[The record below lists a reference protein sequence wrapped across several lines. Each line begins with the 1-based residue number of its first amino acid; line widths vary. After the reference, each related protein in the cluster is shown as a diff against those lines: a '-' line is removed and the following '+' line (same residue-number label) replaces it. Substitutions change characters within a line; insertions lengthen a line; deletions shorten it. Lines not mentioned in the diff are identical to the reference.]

1 MTKIIDFALSK
12 AKTIIVIAVLVLL
25 AGSYARQEIQVSSSP
40 NIQLPFI
47 SVSVFLEGASPED
60 GSRLIARPLENN
72 LRSVEGVKNISSY
85 STLGITRMIVE
96 FEIAHDMNDALI
108 DIQQS
113 IEEVKSELPLGAE
126 DPQIQEYS
134 ERSFPAMTIS
144 LQGEGSLR
152 QKIYFAEE
160 MKDMLESIDG
170 IYEANLV
177 AAPDEVLEG
186 VIDKSKMEAYGV
198 TLDDLYNSINN
209 NNIVI
214 PGGRQDTGLGSFNVE
229 VPSVLETPS
238 DVYSIPVKVTKD
250 AVVTFGDI
258 ATVKRTFKDFNE
270 YARINGKDT
279 VALDIFLRDGANAL
293 DTKDSITLVLN
304 DLKQKLPPN
313 LDILIT
319 DDETVIT
326 EQMVSELEGNILG
339 AILLI
344 MVIVVASMGLRVG
357 LLVGLSIPFCFL
369 FTFIVLISFGYEL
382 NFLVMFGLLLSMG
395 MLIDG

>member
-1 MTKIIDFALSK
+1 MTGIIDFALSK
-12 AKTIIVIAVLVLL
+12 AKTTIVIAVLVLL

-72 LRSVEGVKNISSY
+72 LRSVQGVKNISSY

-96 FEIAHDMNDALI
+96 FEIQQDMNEAII
-108 DIQQS
+108 DIQQA

-144 LQGEGSLR
+144 LQGDGSLR

-186 VIDKSKMEAYGV
+186 VIDKSKM
-198 TLDDLYNSINN
+198 LS
-209 NNIVI
+209 
-214 PGGRQDTGLGSFNVE
+214 
-229 VPSVLETPS
+229 
-238 DVYSIPVKVTKD
+238 
-250 AVVTFGDI
+250 
-258 ATVKRTFKDFNE
+258 
-270 YARINGKDT
+270 
-279 VALDIFLRDGANAL
+279 
-293 DTKDSITLVLN
+293 
-304 DLKQKLPPN
+304 
-313 LDILIT
+313 LIH
-319 DDETVIT
+319 I
-326 EQMVSELEGNILG
+326 
-339 AILLI
+339 
-344 MVIVVASMGLRVG
+344 
-357 LLVGLSIPFCFL
+357 
-369 FTFIVLISFGYEL
+369 
-382 NFLVMFGLLLSMG
+382 
-395 MLIDG
+395 

>member
-1 MTKIIDFALSK
+1 MTKIIDFALTK

-72 LRSVEGVKNISSY
+72 LRSVQGVKNISSY
-85 STLGITRMIVE
+85 STLGMTRMIVE

-160 MKDMLESIDG
+160 MKDILESIDG

-209 NNIVI
+209 NNII
-214 PGGRQDTGLGSFNVE
+214 ITNR
-229 VPSVLETPS
+229 
-238 DVYSIPVKVTKD
+238 IVKIIK
-250 AVVTFGDI
+250 
-258 ATVKRTFKDFNE
+258 
-270 YARINGKDT
+270 
-279 VALDIFLRDGANAL
+279 
-293 DTKDSITLVLN
+293 SH
-304 DLKQKLPPN
+304 P
-313 LDILIT
+313 
-319 DDETVIT
+319 
-326 EQMVSELEGNILG
+326 
-339 AILLI
+339 
-344 MVIVVASMGLRVG
+344 
-357 LLVGLSIPFCFL
+357 
-369 FTFIVLISFGYEL
+369 ISFHLGFI
-382 NFLVMFGLLLSMG
+382 NNSF
-395 MLIDG
+395 

>member
-1 MTKIIDFALSK
+1 M
-12 AKTIIVIAVLVLL
+12 

-72 LRSVEGVKNISSY
+72 LRSVQGVKNISSY

-96 FEIAHDMNDALI
+96 FEIQQDMNEAII
-108 DIQQS
+108 DIQQA

-144 LQGEGSLR
+144 LQGDGSLR
-152 QKIYFAEE
+152 QKIFFAEE

-198 TLDDLYNSINN
+198 TLDDLYNSISN

-229 VPSVLETPS
+229 VPSVQETPR

-293 DTKDSITLVLN
+293 DTKSSITGVLE
-304 DLKQKLPPN
+304 DLKKSLPPN

-339 AILLI
+339 AIILI
-344 MVIVVASMGLRVG
+344 MIVVVASIC
-357 LLVGLSIPFCFL
+357 LLYTSDAAD
-369 FTFIVLISFGYEL
+369 E
-382 NFLVMFGLLLSMG
+382 
-395 MLIDG
+395 